1 MFEGK
6 KTKVGGTTL
15 IMAGCV
21 YIGGLYDAILY
32 DVGTGLGMMG
42 FGLVCIGIHN
52 RISRG
57 LFNMHDGKIQY
68 GSVRMQPPSV
78 MGGD

>member
-6 KTKVGGTTL
+6 KTKVGGWTL
-15 IMAGCV
+15 IIAGGL
-21 YIGGLYDAILY
+21 YIGGLYEPILY
-32 DVGTGLGMMG
+32 DVGTGLAMSG
-42 FGLVCIGIHN
+42 FGLACIGIHN

-68 GSVRMQPPSV
+68 GSVRLQPPSV
-78 MGGD
+78 MGE